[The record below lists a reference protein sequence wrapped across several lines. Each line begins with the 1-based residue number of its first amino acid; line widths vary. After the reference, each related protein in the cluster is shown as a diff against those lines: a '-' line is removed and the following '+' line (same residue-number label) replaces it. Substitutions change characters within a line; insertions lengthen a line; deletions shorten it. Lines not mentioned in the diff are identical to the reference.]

1 MGLNSCGTDGKLKRT
16 VLYYLFALRV
26 LKVCV
31 SMAESNSRRGSASEK
46 AILAEHLCKVFDVKK
61 GTIRRT
67 KSQVVAVKDV
77 SFEVDYGELF
87 GVVGPNG
94 AGKTTTIKMLTT
106 MLIPTSGNAT
116 VLGYDL
122 EKDVT
127 QIRQKIGIVL
137 GGERGLYTR
146 VSAVDN
152 LRYFADLYGVSAKVR
167 DKRIKEL
174 LEFMGLWERAHD
186 RVETFSKGM
195 KQRLHL
201 ARGLIN
207 DPELIFL
214 DEPTVGLDP
223 EIARETRDM
232 IKELVEKG
240 KTVLLT
246 THYMFEADELCK
258 RVAVIRNG
266 EIVALDTP
274 RGLKKYVMDT
284 SVVEVEGFG
293 ISDKEVARFKEIS
306 DVLSVSAELAENK
319 QILKI
324 QTAKGSEI
332 ISEVQDILRNSR
344 IYDIK
349 IKEPTLEDAYLRL
362 VTG

>member
-1 MGLNSCGTDGKLKRT
+1 M
-16 VLYYLFALRV
+16 V
-26 LKVCV
+26 
-31 SMAESNSRRGSASEK
+31 ESSRNTGSEK
-46 AILAEHLCKVFDVKK
+46 AIVAEHLCKVFNTTK
-61 GTIRRT
+61 GILRRT
-67 KSQVVAVKDV
+67 KTQIVAVKDV

-106 MLIPTSGNAT
+106 MLIPTSGKAT
-116 VLGYDL
+116 VLGYDC

-127 QIRQKIGIVL
+127 KVRERIGIVL

-146 VSAVDN
+146 VSAVNN
-152 LRYFADLYGVSAKVR
+152 LNYFADLYGVPTKIR
-167 DKRIKEL
+167 DKRVKEL
-174 LEFMGLWERAHD
+174 LDFMGLTDRAHD

-207 DPELIFL
+207 DPDIIFL

-223 EIARETRDM
+223 EISIETRHM
-232 IKELVEKG
+232 VKELVEKG
-240 KTVLLT
+240 KTILLT

-266 EIVALDTP
+266 GIVALDTP
-274 RGLKKYVMDT
+274 SGLKKYVMDT
-284 SVVEVEGFG
+284 SVVEVEGYG
-293 ISDKEVARFKEIS
+293 ITEKEVAKFREIP
-306 DVLSVSAELAENK
+306 DVVSVSADLGEDK
-319 QILKI
+319 QVLKL
-324 QTAKGSEI
+324 QTPKGSEI
-332 ISEVQDILRNSR
+332 IAEVQQILKNSR

-362 VTG
+362 VEG

>member
-1 MGLNSCGTDGKLKRT
+1 M
-16 VLYYLFALRV
+16 
-26 LKVCV
+26 
-31 SMAESNSRRGSASEK
+31 
-46 AILAEHLCKVFDVKK
+46 
-61 GTIRRT
+61 
-67 KSQVVAVKDV
+67 
-77 SFEVDYGELF
+77 SFEVGYGELF
-87 GVVGPNG
+87 GLVGPNG

-106 MLIPTSGNAT
+106 MLIPTSGTAT
-116 VLGYDL
+116 VLGHDI

-127 QIRQKIGIVL
+127 QIREKIGIVL

-146 VSAVDN
+146 VNAIDN
-152 LRYFADLYGVSAKVR
+152 LRYFADLYGVPTSIR

-174 LEFMGLWERAHD
+174 LQFMGLWDRARD

-207 DPELIFL
+207 DPQLIFM
-214 DEPTVGLDP
+214 DEPTIGLDP
-223 EIARETRDM
+223 EIAKETRTM
-232 IKELVEKG
+232 IKELIEKG

-258 RVAVIRNG
+258 RVAIIRNG

-274 RGLKKYVMDT
+274 SGLKKYVMDT

-293 ISDKEVARFKEIS
+293 ITEKEVAKFKEVS
-306 DVLSVSAELAENK
+306 EVLAVSAELSENK
-319 QILKI
+319 QVLKL

-332 ISEVQDILRNSR
+332 ISEVQEILKNSR
-344 IYDIK
+344 IYDLK

-362 VTG
+362 VEGSVK

>member
-1 MGLNSCGTDGKLKRT
+1 MVAAHVYS
-16 VLYYLFALRV
+16 
-26 LKVCV
+26 
-31 SMAESNSRRGSASEK
+31 GSSSDK
-46 AILAEHLCKVFDVKK
+46 AIVAEHLSKVFTTTK

-67 KSQVVAVKDV
+67 KTDVVAVKDV

-106 MLIPTSGNAT
+106 MLIPTSGKAM
-116 VLGYDL
+116 VLGYDAQ
-122 EKDVT
+122 KDVT
-127 QIRQKIGIVL
+127 KVREKIGIVL

-152 LRYFADLYGVSAKVR
+152 LRYFADLYGVPPNVR
-167 DKRIKEL
+167 DKRVKDL
-174 LEFMGLWERAHD
+174 LEFMGLSDRAHD
-186 RVETFSKGM
+186 RVETYSKGM
-195 KQRLHL
+195 RQRLHL

-223 EIARETRDM
+223 EIAIETRKMVKD
-232 IKELVEKG
+232 LVERG
-240 KTVLLT
+240 KTILLT

-258 RVAVIRNG
+258 RVAIIRKG

-274 RGLKKYVMDT
+274 SGLKKYVMDT

-293 ISDKEVARFKEIS
+293 ITDREVAKFKEIP
-306 DVLSVSAELAENK
+306 DVLSVSADLAENK

-324 QTAKGSEI
+324 QTTKGSEI
-332 ISEVQDILRNSR
+332 IAEVQQILKNSR

-362 VTG
+362 VTK

>member
-1 MGLNSCGTDGKLKRT
+1 MPMTD
-16 VLYYLFALRV
+16 
-26 LKVCV
+26 
-31 SMAESNSRRGSASEK
+31 K
-46 AILAEHLCKVFDVKK
+46 AIVAQHLCKIFKVTK

-67 KSQVVAVKDV
+67 KTQVVAVKDV
-77 SFEVDYGELF
+77 SFEVDYGELL
-87 GVVGPNG
+87 GLVGPNG

-106 MLIPTSGNAT
+106 MLTPTSGKAT
-116 VLGYDL
+116 VLGYDV

-127 QIRQKIGIVL
+127 KVREKIGIVL

-146 VSAVDN
+146 VSAIDN
-152 LRYFADLYGVSAKVR
+152 LRYFADLYGVPVSVR
-167 DKRIKEL
+167 EKRIKEL
-174 LEFMGLWERAHD
+174 LEFMGLKDRSRD
-186 RVETFSKGM
+186 RVETYSKGM

-207 DPELIFL
+207 DPQVIFL
-214 DEPTVGLDP
+214 DEPTLGLDP
-223 EIARETRDM
+223 EIAKETRNM

-240 KTVLLT
+240 KTILLT

-258 RVAVIRNG
+258 RVAIIRNG

-274 RGLKKYVMDT
+274 EGLKKYVMDT

-293 ISDKEVARFKEIS
+293 ITEKEVAKFKEIPE
-306 DVLSVSAELAENK
+306 VLSVSADLSENK

-324 QTAKGSEI
+324 QTPKGSEI
-332 ISEVQDILRNSR
+332 ISAVQEILKNSR
-344 IYDIK
+344 IYDLK

-362 VTG
+362 VEGSA

>member
-1 MGLNSCGTDGKLKRT
+1 
-16 VLYYLFALRV
+16 
-26 LKVCV
+26 
-31 SMAESNSRRGSASEK
+31 MAESDRNRGSGK
-46 AILAEHLCKVFDVKK
+46 AIVAEHLCKVFNTTK
-61 GTIRRT
+61 GVLRRT
-67 KSQVVAVKDV
+67 KTQVVAVRDV

-106 MLIPTSGNAT
+106 MLIPTSGKAT
-116 VLGYDL
+116 VLGYDCD
-122 EKDVT
+122 KDVT
-127 QIRQKIGIVL
+127 KVRERIGIVL

-152 LRYFADLYGVSAKVR
+152 LNYFADLYGVPPSIR
-167 DKRIKEL
+167 DKRVKEL
-174 LEFMGLWERAHD
+174 LDFMGLTDRAHD

-195 KQRLHL
+195 RQRLHL
-201 ARGLIN
+201 ARGLVN
-207 DPELIFL
+207 DPDIIFL

-223 EIARETRDM
+223 EISIETRHM

-240 KTVLLT
+240 KTILLT
-246 THYMFEADELCK
+246 THYMFEADELCR

-274 RGLKKYVMDT
+274 SGLKKYVMDT
-284 SVVEVEGFG
+284 SVVEVEGYG
-293 ISDKEVARFKEIS
+293 ITEKEVARFKEIP
-306 DVLSVSAELAENK
+306 DVVSVSADLGEDK
-319 QILKI
+319 QVLKL
-324 QTAKGSEI
+324 QTPKGSEI
-332 ISEVQDILRNSR
+332 IAEVQQILKNSR

-362 VTG
+362 IES

>member
-1 MGLNSCGTDGKLKRT
+1 MVGSDST
-16 VLYYLFALRV
+16 
-26 LKVCV
+26 
-31 SMAESNSRRGSASEK
+31 SNSGSGK
-46 AILAEHLCKVFDVKK
+46 AIVAEHLCKVFNVTK
-61 GTIRRT
+61 GILHRT
-67 KSQVVAVKDV
+67 KTQVVAVKDI

-106 MLIPTSGNAT
+106 MLIPTSGRAF
-116 VLGYDL
+116 VLGYDA
-122 EKDVT
+122 EKDITRV
-127 QIRQKIGIVL
+127 RERIGIVL

-146 VSAVDN
+146 VSAVEN
-152 LRYFADLYGVSAKVR
+152 LNYFADLYGVPKNVR
-167 DKRIKEL
+167 DKRVKEL
-174 LEFMGLWERAHD
+174 LDFMGLSDRAHD

-207 DPELIFL
+207 DPDIVFL

-223 EIARETRDM
+223 EISIETRRM
-232 IKELVEKG
+232 VKELAENG
-240 KTVLLT
+240 KTILLT

-274 RGLKKYVMDT
+274 SGLKKYVMDA

-293 ISDKEVARFKEIS
+293 ITDKEVAKFKEVP
-306 DVLSVSAELAENK
+306 DVLSISADLGENK

-332 ISEVQDILRNSR
+332 IAEVQQILRNSR

-362 VTG
+362 VEG

>member
-1 MGLNSCGTDGKLKRT
+1 MLETRSQQL
-16 VLYYLFALRV
+16 
-26 LKVCV
+26 
-31 SMAESNSRRGSASEK
+31 GSGK
-46 AILAEHLCKVFDVKK
+46 AIVAEHLSKVFNVTK
-61 GTIRRT
+61 GFVRRT

-87 GVVGPNG
+87 GIVGPNG

-106 MLIPTSGNAT
+106 MLLPTSGRAI
-116 VLGYDL
+116 VLGYDC

-127 QIRQKIGIVL
+127 KVRERIGIVL

-146 VSAVDN
+146 VSAVEN
-152 LRYFADLYGVSAKVR
+152 LNYFADLYGVPRNIR
-167 DKRIKEL
+167 DKRVKEL
-174 LEFMGLWERAHD
+174 LDFMGLSDRAHN

-207 DPELIFL
+207 DPDIIFL

-223 EIARETRDM
+223 EISIETRRM
-232 IKELVEKG
+232 IRELVEKG
-240 KTVLLT
+240 KTILLT

-266 EIVALDTP
+266 DIVALDTP
-274 RGLKKYVMDT
+274 SGLKKYVMDT

-293 ISDKEVARFKEIS
+293 ITEREVAKFRE
-306 DVLSVSAELAENK
+306 VPHVTSVSADLGENK
-319 QILKI
+319 QVLKL
-324 QTAKGSEI
+324 QTPKGSEI
-332 ISEVQDILRNSR
+332 IAEVQEILKNSR

-362 VTG
+362 IEG

>member
-1 MGLNSCGTDGKLKRT
+1 MSGSDSTGNS
-16 VLYYLFALRV
+16 
-26 LKVCV
+26 
-31 SMAESNSRRGSASEK
+31 GSGK
-46 AILAEHLCKVFDVKK
+46 AIVAEHLCKIFNVTK
-61 GTIRRT
+61 GILHRT
-67 KSQVVAVKDV
+67 KTQVVAVKDI

-106 MLIPTSGNAT
+106 MLIPTSGKAF
-116 VLGYDL
+116 VLGYDA
-122 EKDVT
+122 EKDITKV
-127 QIRQKIGIVL
+127 RERIGIVL

-146 VSAVDN
+146 VSAVEN
-152 LRYFADLYGVSAKVR
+152 LNYFADLYGVPKNVR
-167 DKRIKEL
+167 DKRVKEL
-174 LEFMGLWERAHD
+174 LDFMGLSDRAHD

-207 DPELIFL
+207 DPDIVFL

-223 EIARETRDM
+223 EISIETRRM
-232 IKELVEKG
+232 VKELAEKG
-240 KTVLLT
+240 KTILLT

-274 RGLKKYVMDT
+274 SGLKKYVMDT

-293 ISDKEVARFKEIS
+293 ITDKEVEKFKEVP
-306 DVLSVSAELAENK
+306 DVLSISADLGENK
-319 QILKI
+319 QVLKI

-332 ISEVQDILRNSR
+332 IAEVQQILRNSR

-362 VTG
+362 VEG

>member
-1 MGLNSCGTDGKLKRT
+1 
-16 VLYYLFALRV
+16 
-26 LKVCV
+26 
-31 SMAESNSRRGSASEK
+31 MAESDRNRGSGK
-46 AILAEHLCKVFDVKK
+46 AIVAEHLFKVFNTTK
-61 GTIRRT
+61 GILRRT
-67 KSQVVAVKDV
+67 KTQVVAVKDV

-106 MLIPTSGNAT
+106 MLIPTSGKAT
-116 VLGYDL
+116 VLGYDC

-127 QIRQKIGIVL
+127 RVRERIGIVL

-152 LRYFADLYGVSAKVR
+152 LNYFADLYGVPANIR
-167 DKRIKEL
+167 DKRVKEL
-174 LEFMGLWERAHD
+174 LDFMGLTDRARD
-186 RVETFSKGM
+186 RVETYSKGM
-195 KQRLHL
+195 RQRLHL

-207 DPELIFL
+207 DPDIIFL

-223 EIARETRDM
+223 EISIETRRM
-232 IKELVEKG
+232 IKELIEKG
-240 KTVLLT
+240 KTILLT

-266 EIVALDTP
+266 EIVALDSP
-274 RGLKKYVMDT
+274 SGLKKYVRDT
-284 SVVEVEGFG
+284 SVVEVVGYG
-293 ISDKEVARFKEIS
+293 ITEKEVARFKEIQ
-306 DVLSVSAELAENK
+306 DVVSVSADLGEDK
-319 QILKI
+319 QVLKL
-324 QTAKGSEI
+324 QTPKGSEI
-332 ISEVQDILRNSR
+332 IGEVQQILKNSR

-362 VTG
+362 IES

>member
-1 MGLNSCGTDGKLKRT
+1 M
-16 VLYYLFALRV
+16 VELR
-26 LKVCV
+26 
-31 SMAESNSRRGSASEK
+31 SRNGSGSDK
-46 AILAEHLCKVFDVKK
+46 AIVAEHLSKVFTTTK
-61 GTIRRT
+61 GMLRRT
-67 KSQVVAVKDV
+67 KSEVVAVKDV
-77 SFEVDYGELF
+77 SFEVDFGELF

-106 MLIPTSGNAT
+106 MLIPTSGKAM
-116 VLGYDL
+116 VLGYDA
-122 EKDVT
+122 EKDATKV
-127 QIRQKIGIVL
+127 REKIGIVL

-152 LRYFADLYGVSAKVR
+152 LRYFADLYGVPSSVR
-167 DKRIKEL
+167 DKRVKEL
-174 LEFMGLWERAHD
+174 LEFMGLSDRAHD
-186 RVETFSKGM
+186 RVETYSKGM
-195 KQRLHL
+195 RQRLHL

-207 DPELIFL
+207 DPQVIFL

-223 EIARETRDM
+223 EIAIETRKM
-232 IKELVEKG
+232 VKELVDSG
-240 KTVLLT
+240 KTILLT

-258 RVAVIRNG
+258 RVAVIRKG

-274 RGLKKYVMDT
+274 SGLKKYVMDT

-293 ISDKEVARFKEIS
+293 ITEKEVARFKEIP
-306 DVLSVSAELAENK
+306 DVLSVSADLGENK

-332 ISEVQDILRNSR
+332 IADVQQILKNSH

-362 VTG
+362 VTR

>member
-1 MGLNSCGTDGKLKRT
+1 MVESGLRHD
-16 VLYYLFALRV
+16 
-26 LKVCV
+26 
-31 SMAESNSRRGSASEK
+31 RGSGK
-46 AILAEHLCKVFDVKK
+46 AIVAEHLCKVFNVTR
-61 GTIRRT
+61 GIMHRT

-106 MLIPTSGNAT
+106 MLLPTSGKAL
-116 VLGYDL
+116 VLGYDCTK
-122 EKDVT
+122 EVT
-127 QIRQKIGIVL
+127 KVRERIGIVL

-152 LRYFADLYGVSAKVR
+152 LNYFADLYGVPRNIR
-167 DKRIKEL
+167 DKRVKEL
-174 LEFMGLWERAHD
+174 LDFMGLSERAHN
-186 RVETFSKGM
+186 RVETYSKGM

-207 DPELIFL
+207 DPDIIFL

-223 EIARETRDM
+223 EISIETRRM
-232 IKELVEKG
+232 IKELVDKG
-240 KTVLLT
+240 KTILLT

-274 RGLKKYVMDT
+274 SGLKKYVMDT
-284 SVVEVEGFG
+284 SVVEVEGYG
-293 ISDKEVARFKEIS
+293 ITEKEVAKFREVP
-306 DVLSVSAELAENK
+306 DVMSVSAELGEDK
-319 QILKI
+319 QVLKL
-324 QTAKGSEI
+324 QTPKGSEI
-332 ISEVQDILRNSR
+332 IAEVQQILKNSR

-362 VTG
+362 VEG